1 MAHAGVRS
9 SGTLIALRLLLGAA
23 EAGFTQS
30 AFYYMS
36 LLYPKFALGFR
47 MGLFTGMY
55 AVAGA
60 FAGLIA
66 YGLLKVQTASIHGWQ
81 VVFLV
86 EGGVTVLVGVVAFVV
101 LPGDVGKA
109 WFLRAREREHAV
121 GRMERDLAGM
131 QEEESELGAREN
143 AVKVRDLVDVVKDW
157 KKMLIIVSNITAVL
171 VSLGGPW
178 PLSIFA
184 DTDSTDR
191 QPTSPSRPLPPSYHL
206 SFKAWT
212 TRA

>member
-1 MAHAGVRS
+1 MAHAGIRS
-9 SGTLIALRLLLGAA
+9 SGTLVALRLLLGAA

-66 YGLLKVQTASIHGWQ
+66 YGLLKVQTASVHGWQ

-131 QEEESELGAREN
+131 QEEESEFGAREN
-143 AVKVRDLVDVVKDW
+143 GVKVRDLVDVVKDW

-178 PLSIFA
+178 PFSIFA
-184 DTDSTDR
+184 DTDSADR

-212 TRA
+212 IKA